1 MSTRMTAGL
10 VLAFALCAASASAQ
24 GGATKADTA
33 KKPPATQGAATKQAP
48 PQAKQGGATK
58 APAKADTSKAKPDT
72 MGGASISER
81 GSKGQMSIMREVYSY
96 SAGGRRDPFLSLMST
111 GEIRPLITEVEV
123 IGIVYDE
130 SGPQSEAIL
139 RNTADKKTQYRVK
152 VGQTLGRMRIAQ
164 ITRRDV
170 VFNIEEFGLSRQVTL
185 SVKPDTSKARTP

>member
-1 MSTRMTAGL
+1 MAA
-10 VLAFALCAASASAQ
+10 LASGDDGC
-24 GGATKADTA
+24 
-33 KKPPATQGAATKQAP
+33 
-48 PQAKQGGATK
+48 
-58 APAKADTSKAKPDT
+58 
-72 MGGASISER
+72 R
-81 GSKGQMSIMREVYSY
+81 
-96 SAGGRRDPFLSLMST
+96 
-111 GEIRPLITEVEV
+111 
-123 IGIVYDE
+123 YDE